1 MKKAM
6 RNIPTLG
13 ALMLVG
19 GFALLSYGQA
29 SAQAGNLNPADNS
42 AAQNAV
48 QAGSVHDP
56 TSHANCQPGV
66 HIPEPAASAGFDR
79 LTFCDDFDS
88 LSTIDVSG
96 TGAPGFK
103 WYTKLP
109 FSPGRTL
116 PSAYSISDSVLTVTS
131 TGYTANWGLTTRDP
145 VTGNGHAFNFG
156 YFEARIK
163 FDPSLSPNSKGWPSF
178 WSLDAYHTEYN
189 NDTTWAEL
197 DFFEAYTGGYASYS
211 GEYLG
216 TLHQEFPHRP
226 GYENVPGDWYVP
238 KPAVDWNSWN
248 IIGCLWQQGQVTW
261 YLNGKSVIH
270 QSYSADGLPKPPPA
284 PFHNLPTPDFTGA
297 YKVLDGDLMQLIVGS
312 SPGWPLQVDYVRV
325 WQE

>member
-1 MKKAM
+1 MKTM
-6 RNIPTLG
+6 L
-13 ALMLVG
+13 ALRALILVG
-19 GFALLSYGQA
+19 TLAAISCGQA
-29 SAQAGNLNPADNS
+29 SAQAGNLNSPQNVTAPN
-42 AAQNAV
+42 AAHAGNA
-48 QAGSVHDP
+48 HDP
-56 TSHANCQPGV
+56 ASHANCQPSV
-66 HIPEPAASAGFDR
+66 HVPEPAATAGFDR

-88 LSTIDVSG
+88 LSSIDVNG
-96 TGAPGFK
+96 TGAPGFN

-145 VTGNGHAFNFG
+145 VTGYGRAFNFG

-163 FDPSLSPNSKGWPSF
+163 FDPSLAPDSRGWPSF

-189 NDTTWAEL
+189 NDNTWAEL
-197 DFFEAYTGGYASYS
+197 DFFEAYTGGHASYR

-216 TLHQEFPHRP
+216 TIHQEFPHRP

-238 KPAVDWNSWN
+238 KPAVNWNSWN

-261 YLNGKSVIH
+261 YLNGNVVIT
-270 QSYSADGLPKPPPA
+270 QSYSAVAPPKPPPPA
-284 PFHNLPTPDFTGA
+284 PHNMPTPDSTGI
-297 YKVLDGDLMQLIVGS
+297 YKVLDSDLMQLIVGS
-312 SPGWPLQVDYVRV
+312 SPGWPLQIDYVRV
-325 WQE
+325 WQQ